1 MAKLN
6 EPYQLVEVES
16 YRPDHTS
23 GLHGKIHIRPCAGQG
38 FAENLHV
45 ECSKKLSREYP
56 VGSKFRIRAKLT
68 DREGGGE
75 FLYSYFGWKFEV
87 LSKGKERK

>member
-6 EPYQLVEVES
+6 EPYQLVKVES
-16 YRPDHTS
+16 YRPEKIT
-23 GLHGKIHIRPCAGQG
+23 GLHGKIHIRPCVGQG
-38 FAENLHV
+38 FTENLHV
-45 ECSKKLSREYP
+45 ECSKKLSWEYP
-56 VGSKFRIRAKLT
+56 VGAKFRIRAKLT

-87 LSKGKERK
+87 LSKGKE